1 MLRPP
6 SNPQLLAP
14 LAGGGRRPP
23 NPVAGALM
31 ADGRTVMV
39 AARVTP
45 AAHAGWRNKAEAVIA
60 HLVSFERSLLAVAR
74 FDRDGGDAH

>member
-1 MLRPP
+1 ML
-6 SNPQLLAP
+6 
-14 LAGGGRRPP
+14 RPP

-39 AARVTP
+39 AVRVTP
-45 AAHAGWRNKAEAVIA
+45 AEHAAWRNKAEAVIA
-60 HLVSFERSLLAVAR
+60 NLVSFEQSLLAVAQ